1 MNRVPLANFT
11 LDETRERQLFH
22 LPPLQHD
29 AKSDTARFFK
39 FIKVCSYYSLCFNNI
54 KLFLGSNQLVFCQII
69 CWFRILLSFDIIYC
83 SW

>member
-39 FIKVCSYYSLCFNNI
+39 FIKVCTFIIDNNI
-54 KLFLGSNQLVFCQII
+54 KLFFWLKSISFLLNHMLVQNII
-69 CWFRILLSFDIIYC
+69 VL
-83 SW
+83 